1 MSDKEVDRWET
12 TRAKGKRRFIFLRA
26 AIFGSMLFFVK
37 IVSDLLWGDP
47 IELRLYYLWLY
58 PFLGLVAGASTWW
71 LTDARYQNHILDKKI
86 HDRLKL

>member
-47 IELRLYYLWLY
+47 IELRLYYLWLSI
-58 PFLGLVAGASTWW
+58 LGTGGGCFDVVANGC
-71 LTDARYQNHILDKKI
+71 
-86 HDRLKL
+86 